1 MLCVGLSKCDH
12 AWQTYTFVPLM
23 SNCWQ
28 PGVSEVQQM
37 LIWSWRITNHQN
49 RVCED
54 FVPSSCVGILCRMT
68 RSGYCFW
75 TWVNIVNAKKMV
87 VRGLGWG
94 VGGAADVDL
103 KLGRIPSRQSLVC
116 GDYVPSSCVGIFW
129 RMTINCHFLN
139 TSQHCQCQ
147 KNLVVRGLARVASVD
162 LQQGHVLFS
171 ISL

>member
-1 MLCVGLSKCDH
+1 MNFLSIPMWMFCVGLSKCDH
-12 AWQTYTFVPLM
+12 TWHNYTFVPLM

-28 PGVSEVQQM
+28 PGVSKVQQV

-94 VGGAADVDL
+94 VGGAADTDL
-103 KLGRIPSRQSLVC
+103 KLGRTSNPKSLVC
-116 GDYVPSSCVGIFW
+116 GDFVPSSCVGTLC
-129 RMTINCHFLN
+129 RMTRNCHFFKHESMLSMPKQFC
-139 TSQHCQCQ
+139 SQGTCQ
-147 KNLVVRGLARVASVD
+147 GS
-162 LQQGHVLFS
+162 
-171 ISL
+171 